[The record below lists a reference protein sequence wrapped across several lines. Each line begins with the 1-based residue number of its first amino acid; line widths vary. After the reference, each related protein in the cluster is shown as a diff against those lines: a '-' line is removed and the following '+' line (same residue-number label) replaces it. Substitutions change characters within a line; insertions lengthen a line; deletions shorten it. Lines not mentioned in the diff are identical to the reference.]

1 MSKLSKYAR
10 VKKPRS
16 ALSPRKVLR
25 VTAVS
30 LALLAF
36 GVGQLALQFG
46 LSDLR
51 QETTRLQSQ
60 KLELRNQINR
70 LRSSV
75 GRLKQGDRLI
85 EHARE
90 MGMVS
95 YNLADVE
102 RMSVDPDLWSH
113 YAIAQ
118 AEDEREAT
126 AALREERDWVAELAS
141 RVGVEADA
149 VAGGLEPEAPSKR
162 LASGR

>member
-1 MSKLSKYAR
+1 MSKLSKFAR
-10 VKKPRS
+10 VQKPRS
-16 ALSPRKVLR
+16 ALSPRRVLR
-25 VTAVS
+25 VTAVA

-36 GVGQLALQFG
+36 GVSQLALQFG

-90 MGMVS
+90 LGMVP

-102 RMSVDPDLWSH
+102 RLRVDPDLWSQ

-118 AEDEREAT
+118 AEDEREAI
-126 AALREERDWVAELAS
+126 AALREEQDWVAQLAS

-149 VAGGLEPEAPSKR
+149 VAGDLAHEPSRAR
-162 LASGR
+162 AAD